1 MTDIEK
7 EEIIEESAEIEE
19 DLEEVDEQVAEN
31 VESEASQDTEIEQ
44 LKAEL
49 EEAQN
54 GKLRLQADFDNYRKR
69 VEREKQSL
77 INYAV
82 EGMVSELLPVIDNF
96 ERALEVKETEDFEG
110 FYQGVDMIKNQ
121 LIQALK
127 NQGLEEIEALN
138 KPFDPNYHNAV
149 SQMESEEHDSDTVVQ
164 VFQKGYMIKDKVVRP
179 SMVVVSK

>member
-7 EEIIEESAEIEE
+7 EEIIESEEETAEVEGEETAETTESPENSE
-19 DLEEVDEQVAEN
+19 LEKL
-31 VESEASQDTEIEQ
+31 S
-44 LKAEL
+44 AEL

-54 GKLRLQADFDNYRKR
+54 SKLRLQADFDNYRKR

-96 ERALEVKETEDFEG
+96 ERALEVKETDDFEG
-110 FYQGVDMIKNQ
+110 FYQGVEMIKNQ
-121 LIQALK
+121 FIEALK
-127 NQGLEEIEALN
+127 SQGLEEIEALDQ
-138 KPFDPNYHNAV
+138 PFDPNYHNAV
-149 SQMESEEHDSDTVVQ
+149 SQMESEDHDSDIVVQ
-164 VFQKGYMIKDKVVRP
+164 VFQKGYKIKDKVVRP

>member
-7 EEIIEESAEIEE
+7 EEIIESEEETAEVEGEETAEATESPENSE
-19 DLEEVDEQVAEN
+19 LEKL
-31 VESEASQDTEIEQ
+31 S
-44 LKAEL
+44 AEL

-54 GKLRLQADFDNYRKR
+54 SKLRLQADFDNYRKR

-96 ERALEVKETEDFEG
+96 ERALEVKETDDFEG
-110 FYQGVDMIKNQ
+110 FYQGVEMIKNQ
-121 LIQALK
+121 FIEALK
-127 NQGLEEIEALN
+127 SQGLEEIEALDQ
-138 KPFDPNYHNAV
+138 PFDPNYHNAV
-149 SQMESEEHDSDTVVQ
+149 SQMESEDHDSDIVVQ
-164 VFQKGYMIKDKVVRP
+164 VFQKGYKIKDKVVRP

>member
-7 EEIIEESAEIEE
+7 EEIIESEEETAEVEGEETAEATESPENSE
-19 DLEEVDEQVAEN
+19 LEKL
-31 VESEASQDTEIEQ
+31 S
-44 LKAEL
+44 AEL

-54 GKLRLQADFDNYRKR
+54 SKLRLQADFDNYRKR

-96 ERALEVKETEDFEG
+96 ERALEVKEADFEG
-110 FYQGVDMIKNQ
+110 FYQGVEMIKNQ
-121 LIQALK
+121 FIEALK
-127 NQGLEEIEALN
+127 SQGLEEIEALDQ
-138 KPFDPNYHNAV
+138 PFDPNYHNAV
-149 SQMESEEHDSDTVVQ
+149 SQMESEDHDSDIVVQ
-164 VFQKGYMIKDKVVRP
+164 VFQKGYKIKDKVVRP

>member
-7 EEIIEESAEIEE
+7 EEIIESEEETAEVEGEETVEATESPENSE
-19 DLEEVDEQVAEN
+19 LEKL
-31 VESEASQDTEIEQ
+31 S
-44 LKAEL
+44 AEL

-54 GKLRLQADFDNYRKR
+54 SKLRLQADFDNYRKR

-96 ERALEVKETEDFEG
+96 ERALEVKEADFEG
-110 FYQGVDMIKNQ
+110 FYQGVEMIKNQ
-121 LIQALK
+121 FIEALK
-127 NQGLEEIEALN
+127 SQGLEEIEALDQ
-138 KPFDPNYHNAV
+138 PFDPNYHNAV
-149 SQMESEEHDSDTVVQ
+149 SQMESEDHDSDIVVQ
-164 VFQKGYMIKDKVVRP
+164 VFQKGYKIKDKVVRP